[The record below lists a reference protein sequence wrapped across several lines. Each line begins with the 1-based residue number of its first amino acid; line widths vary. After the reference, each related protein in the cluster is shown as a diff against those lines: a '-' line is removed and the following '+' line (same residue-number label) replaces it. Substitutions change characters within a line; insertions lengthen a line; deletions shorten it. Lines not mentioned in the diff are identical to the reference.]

1 MTLVLGLLALAVA
14 TAPAR
19 AEQYIVE
26 PIVDT
31 IATPAGTEQGF
42 TQAELDQML
51 APVALYPDALLSQ
64 VLIAATYPLEVV
76 EAARWSRQNSQLSG
90 EDAVMAVADR
100 EWDPS
105 VKSLVAFPDLLA
117 RMDEDLDWTRNIGD
131 AMLFQESQVMDS
143 IQFLRARADAAGNLD
158 NTEYVKVIREEKTIV
173 IQPAQTRIVHVPY
186 YDPHVVYGT
195 WWWPAYRP
203 VVWAPPSYYYAAYPG
218 FYWGTGIR
226 ISAGFFY
233 SDFYWPHR
241 SVMIVHAPRY
251 YTPRYRPSRPYY
263 VPGQRWKHN
272 PIHRRGVNYRHPE
285 VRERYSRY
293 GSAAGPA
300 ARWSGTQRPSRGDL
314 DRTRDGRGDEGRG
327 SARGGSDADRRQATA
342 GNRPRL
348 PEDRVRDE
356 RRDAQAGGTRVQNRY
371 DNTEARRG
379 GSTSAPPRSGV
390 AADESRRAPANSLAT
405 RGAVRDERPSRP
417 DAASLARRIGASGDG
432 QRNSGHQ
439 PAARSER
446 PVAVAPSRS
455 TQAARGQVTQRSTT
469 TVRTPA
475 PQATQRSTVPTRTP
489 QATQRSAAPTRTPQA
504 TQRSTVPTRTPQATQ
519 RSAAPTRTPQATRP
533 QASQR
538 SAAPAP
544 RVQPRSAPAP
554 TAAPAPA
561 PAQQSR
567 APSRAQR
574 DSGSRSRS
582 DSSRDSRRER

>member
-1 MTLVLGLLALAVA
+1 MNNAGLRITLVLGLLALAVA

-19 AEQYIVE
+19 AERYIVE
-26 PIVDT
+26 PIVET
-31 IATPAGTEQGF
+31 IATPAGAEQGF

-117 RMDEDLDWTRNIGD
+117 RMDEGLDWTRNIGD

-173 IQPAQTRIVHVPY
+173 IQPAQTRVVHVPY

-203 VVWAPPSYYYAAYPG
+203 VVWAPPSYFYAAYPG
-218 FYWGTGIR
+218 FYWGTGIH

-314 DRTRDGRGDEGRG
+314 DRTRDGRRDEARG
-327 SARGGSDADRRQATA
+327 SARGGSDADRRQAPA

-379 GSTSAPPRSGV
+379 GSAPAPPRSGV
-390 AADESRRAPANSLAT
+390 AADESRRAPANNLAT
-405 RGAVRDERPSRP
+405 RGAARGERPSRP
-417 DAASLARRIGASGDG
+417 DAANLERRIGASGDG
-432 QRNSGHQ
+432 QRSSSRQ
-439 PAARSER
+439 PATRSER
-446 PVAVAPSRS
+446 PAAVAPSRS
-455 TQAARGQVTQRSTT
+455 AQAARGQVMQRSTT

-475 PQATQRSTVPTRTP
+475 PRATQRST
-489 QATQRSAAPTRTPQA
+489 APTRTPQA
-504 TQRSTVPTRTPQATQ
+504 TQRST
-519 RSAAPTRTPQATRP
+519 APTRTPQATH
-533 QASQR
+533 R

-561 PAQQSR
+561 QQSR
-567 APSRAQR
+567 APSRTQR